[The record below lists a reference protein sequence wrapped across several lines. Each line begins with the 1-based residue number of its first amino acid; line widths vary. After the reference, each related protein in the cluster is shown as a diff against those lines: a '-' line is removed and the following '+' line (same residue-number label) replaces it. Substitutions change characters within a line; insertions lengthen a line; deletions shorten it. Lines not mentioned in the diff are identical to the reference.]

1 MTQRVGSQLDAE
13 PKNCGEHEKNV
24 IAKLRPEFRIVNNL
38 HRRNQTLDLSDKI
51 VGRDR
56 RLKRPCVSRAIEIDA
71 LWCGGSRTVD
81 IVRRLQRE
89 GQCDG
94 IEARPLIV
102 ENVKLRMMP
111 LRANPDQGQFG
122 NSNSTFVRTR
132 TPSNSWSPPLT
143 GEALAGK
150 KPRLVPCL

>member
-38 HRRNQTLDLSDKI
+38 HRRNQTQDLSDKI
-51 VGRDR
+51 RRFGDR
-56 RLKRPCVSRAIEIDA
+56 RLKRPCISRAIEIDA

-102 ENVKLRMMP
+102 ENVKIENDAFARKP
-111 LRANPDQGQFG
+111 RPGP
-122 NSNSTFVRTR
+122 VRKLELDVCEDADAER
-132 TPSNSWSPPLT
+132 SWSPPLT
-143 GEALAGK
+143 GEALA
-150 KPRLVPCL
+150 R